1 MATTTLSEFHFKG
14 ACEKST
20 SKLMA
25 YLGKTELDDDPIT
38 LLTILDSNGFRDAL
52 WALYAIPSFR
62 QIHRQ
67 MMALWAEQYSEDLG
81 VHIET
86 LKQQDADQD
95 EADEALNT
103 VRLFI
108 YRKVWTNAWDL
119 DWDYDWASSL
129 EVEWP
134 TLVNEQERQLR
145 DALKGDS
152 DD

>member
-1 MATTTLSEFHFKG
+1 
-14 ACEKST
+14 
-20 SKLMA
+20 LMA

-52 WALYAIPSFR
+52 WALYAIPSFK

-67 MMALWAEQYSEDLG
+67 MMALWAEPYREDLG
-81 VHIET
+81 VYIET

-95 EADEALNT
+95 KADEALNT

-108 YRKVWTNAWDL
+108 YRKVWTNAWDF

-129 EVEWP
+129 EVQWP

-145 DALKGDS
+145 DTLKGGS

>member
-1 MATTTLSEFHFKG
+1 MSTTTLFEFRRKG
-14 ACEKST
+14 AAEKST
-20 SKLMA
+20 FKLMS
-25 YLGKTELDDDPIT
+25 YLGKTEIDNDPIT
-38 LLTILDSNGFRDAL
+38 LLTILDSNGFRDTL
-52 WALYAIPSFR
+52 WALYEIPSFK
-62 QIHRQ
+62 QIHRK
-67 MMALWAEQYSEDLG
+67 MMALWAEPYSEDLG

-108 YRKVWTNAWDL
+108 YRKVWTNAWDF

-129 EVEWP
+129 EAEWP

-145 DALKGDS
+145 DALKGETQ
-152 DD
+152 